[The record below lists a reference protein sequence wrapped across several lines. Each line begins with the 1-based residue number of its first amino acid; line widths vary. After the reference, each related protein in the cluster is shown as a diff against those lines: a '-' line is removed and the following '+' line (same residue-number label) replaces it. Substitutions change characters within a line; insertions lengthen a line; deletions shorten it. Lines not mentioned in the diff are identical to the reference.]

1 MKNILFD
8 CNKLK
13 EFFKERNYICV
24 KPYSIINNND
34 TVFVSAGIQPLL
46 LDYRKNKLNSSEKLY
61 VAQPVVRT
69 QYSNS
74 VEEGSSIAF
83 TNLTTSSFNHSE
95 EEHLKMIKHWYELLY
110 EIGMSKN
117 DITSS
122 SDIYE
127 TKWGDLELSGKRIFH
142 YYKNV
147 EIGDTTF
154 FTKIVDDK
162 SKTIADSMS
171 DLGFGLERMRW
182 LINGN
187 SYYDL
192 YSDSQEL
199 CIKTKAYLSV
209 IALLAINNIKPSN
222 KNSGYRA
229 RMFSKK
235 LVNLLE
241 GRNLN
246 LLELKYLEE
255 CIKYWKEWQEQLDFQ
270 DKQIIINEYI
280 RNGNRYI
287 IEQLSNQGFNNL
299 SRININVSRTEL
311 ENKLI
316 GSGVDIEKIKKLTR

>member
-8 CNKLK
+8 CNRLK
-13 EFFKERNYICV
+13 EFFKERNYTCV
-24 KPYSIINNND
+24 KPYPIVNNND
-34 TVFVSAGIQPLL
+34 TVFISAGIQPLL
-46 LDYRKNKLNSSEKLY
+46 RSYRDKKIKDFEKLY
-61 VAQPVVRT
+61 VAQPVIRT

-95 EEHLKMIKHWYELLY
+95 EEHFKMVKHWYELLY

-127 TKWGDLELSGKRIFH
+127 TKWGDLELCGKRTFH
-142 YYKNV
+142 YYKDV

-154 FTKIVDDK
+154 FTKIVDNK
-162 SKTIADSMS
+162 SRTIADSMS
-171 DLGFGLERMRW
+171 DLGFGLERLRW
-182 LINGN
+182 LTNGN

-199 CIKTKAYLSV
+199 DIKLKACLSV
-209 IALLAINNIKPSN
+209 IALLAVNHIKPSN

-235 LVNLLE
+235 LVNLLG

-246 LLELKYLEE
+246 LIEEKYLDE
-255 CIKYWKEWQEQLDFQ
+255 CIEYWKEWQEQLNFQ
-270 DKQIIINEYI
+270 DKQMIIDEFI

-287 IEQLSNQGFNNL
+287 LDQLSNQGFNNL
-299 SRININVSRTEL
+299 SGININISRAEF
-311 ENKLI
+311 EKKLI
-316 GSGVDIEKIKKLTR
+316 GSGVDMEKIKKLVR

>member
-1 MKNILFD
+1 MEDILLHCD
-8 CNKLK
+8 ELK
-13 EFFKERNYICV
+13 KFFKEKNYNCV

-46 LDYRKNKLNSSEKLY
+46 LDYREKNLNDSKKLY
-61 VAQPVVRT
+61 VAQPVIRT

-83 TNLTTSSFNHSE
+83 TNLTTASFNHSE
-95 EEHLKMIKHWYELLY
+95 EEHNGMVKDWYELLY
-110 EIGMSKN
+110 KAGIDSN
-117 DITSS
+117 DITIN

-127 TKWGDLELSGKRIFH
+127 TKWGDLELCGKRTFH
-142 YYKNV
+142 YYKEV

-154 FTKIVDDK
+154 FTKVIDDN
-162 SKTIADSMS
+162 SKKVADSMS
-171 DLGFGLERMRW
+171 DLGFGLERLRW

-192 YSDSQEL
+192 YSNSQGLDSKL
-199 CIKTKAYLSV
+199 KAYLSV
-209 IALLAINNIKPSN
+209 LALLAVNNIKPSN
-222 KNSGYRA
+222 KNSGYRS

-246 LLELKYLEE
+246 LEEERYLDE
-255 CIKYWKEWQEQLDFQ
+255 CVEYWKEWQEQSRFQ
-270 DKQIIINEYI
+270 DKQMVVDEFI

-287 IEQLSNQGFNNL
+287 LDKLANEGFDNL
-299 SRININVSRTEL
+299 SGININISRAEF
-311 ENKLI
+311 EKRLI
-316 GSGVDIEKIKKLTR
+316 GSGANIEKIKKLVR